1 MTDQEI
7 ERLVALVVD
16 ALLRHRTTPASSAGA
31 AGSTR
36 DASWLPNPVRPEPPV
51 RSTEPPVWSGAAQ
64 NLDDVAP
71 GLPGG
76 SARPP
81 SSAGLGAHPVRRAS
95 TADLTNAVRAA
106 AAGRAPA
113 PDVAPTG
120 RVQHRAAGRLR
131 SLEIDVNIGVS
142 NRHIHLSTEHARQLF
157 GIDQPT
163 QLRPI
168 SQPGQFAANE
178 TVAVV
183 GPRGKLDAVRVVG
196 PARGETQLE
205 ISLSD
210 AFRLGITPPIAAS
223 GSLAESVGGVT
234 LEGRTGRV
242 ALARGV
248 IVAARHLHLASDDA
262 ARWGLADGDR
272 LDVRVGDGARATTF
286 HGVLVR
292 AGKQYAT
299 ELHLDADEAFASG
312 VKTGDRARIVAAVAR
327 AAARPVLVTERD
339 VVRIAREGGALP
351 QRALLTPSARDRARA
366 LGLEP

>member
-1 MTDQEI
+1 MTEQEI
-7 ERLVALVVD
+7 ERLVSLVVE
-16 ALLRHRTTPASSAGA
+16 ALLRQAPNVRPDGA
-31 AGSTR
+31 AR
-36 DASWLPNPVRPEPPV
+36 DATWLPTPVRPEPPV
-51 RSTEPPVWSGAAQ
+51 RSTEAPVWSGAAQ
-64 NLDDVAP
+64 RLDDVAP
-71 GLPGG
+71 GFPAAGSRDGG
-76 SARPP
+76 SPA
-81 SSAGLGAHPVRRAS
+81 SAPGAIRRTS

-113 PDVAPTG
+113 PDVAPVG
-120 RVQHRAAGRLR
+120 RMRHRGTSRLR
-131 SLEIDVNIGVS
+131 SLEIDVAIGVS
-142 NRHIHLSTEHARQLF
+142 NRHVHLSPAHAQQLF

-163 QLRPI
+163 VLRPI

-178 TVAVV
+178 TVAVT

-210 AFRLGITPPIAAS
+210 AFRLGIAPPIAAS
-223 GSLAESVGGVT
+223 GSLADSIGGVT
-234 LEGRTGRV
+234 LQGKSGSVT
-242 ALARGV
+242 LSRGV

-299 ELHLDADEAFASG
+299 ELHLDADEAFAAG
-312 VKTGDRARIVAAVAR
+312 VKTGDRARIVSATPR
-327 AAARPVLVTERD
+327 TPARPVLITERD
-339 VVRIAREGGALP
+339 VVRIAREGGKLP
-351 QRALLTPSARDRARA
+351 VRALLTPSARDRARA
-366 LGLEP
+366 LGLDS